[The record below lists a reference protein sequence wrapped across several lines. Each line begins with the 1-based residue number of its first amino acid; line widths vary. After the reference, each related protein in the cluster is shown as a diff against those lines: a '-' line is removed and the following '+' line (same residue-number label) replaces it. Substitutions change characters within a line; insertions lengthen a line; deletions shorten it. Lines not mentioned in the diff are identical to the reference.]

1 MGFLSNV
8 TGVANVAKGNGAG
21 EVGMA
26 KEDKKVLN
34 NISSKIEE
42 LQNQNIENAKFL
54 RAITKRIEDELSVIG
69 RIEENK
75 TLEVYDDSNIVDSIK
90 QVEKSLEE
98 INNKEVIAAIDNIKT
113 SINEIN
119 SDEVLKELDK
129 VNASIEGINNTE
141 VLDKLG
147 EVKESVEG
155 ISNTEVLDKLG
166 EVKES
171 VEGINTAEVL
181 DKLGEVK
188 ESVEGINN
196 TEVLDKLDEVKGNID
211 KINNSDVLNELV
223 GVSLLLGEIK
233 EKVEKEEDDI
243 QLIDAVDNETI
254 LSEVKNVGKQVES
267 INNSDVL
274 KELQAIA
281 NVIENGNDEQ
291 VLAEIKNMSNSFKA
305 ISDDNST
312 MIELQRIEAILKEM
326 KKGTDRDYT
335 DKIKGISNEV
345 DEIKKTMADLEL
357 KINRISTMPN
367 TLKSLIELKQQ
378 ENTKELKYSI
388 EDTVSRMRIDL
399 NGFKT
404 IAKINLWV
412 SILTLILVVLRI
424 LGKI

>member
-166 EVKES
+166 EVKE
-171 VEGINTAEVL
+171 
-181 DKLGEVK
+181 
-188 ESVEGINN
+188 
-196 TEVLDKLDEVKGNID
+196 NID
-211 KINNSDVLNELV
+211 KINNSDVLEELV

-267 INNSDVL
+267 INNNDVL

-291 VLAEIKNMSNSFKA
+291 VLAEIKNMSSSFKA

-412 SILTLILVVLRI
+412 SILTLILVILRI

>member
-21 EVGMA
+21 EMGMA

-129 VNASIEGINNTE
+129 VNASIEGI
-141 VLDKLG
+141 
-147 EVKESVEG
+147 
-155 ISNTEVLDKLG
+155 SNTEVLDKLG

-188 ESVEGINN
+188 E
-196 TEVLDKLDEVKGNID
+196 NID
-211 KINNSDVLNELV
+211 QINNSDVLEELV

-291 VLAEIKNMSNSFKA
+291 VLAEIKNMSSSFKA